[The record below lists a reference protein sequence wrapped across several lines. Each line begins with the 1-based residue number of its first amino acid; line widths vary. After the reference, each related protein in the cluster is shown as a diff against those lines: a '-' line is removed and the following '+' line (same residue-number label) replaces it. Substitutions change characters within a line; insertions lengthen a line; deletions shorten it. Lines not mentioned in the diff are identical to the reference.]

1 MIDPAGRLCTRVGFL
16 AAANMTDDPFSEL
29 PVDGIVG
36 LSLEGLWLGMMGWWW
51 CKVMYNIRYVY
62 TILYIYIHLY
72 FCGHIDM
79 LNMSCLIS
87 ILSCD
92 NVLQYIVCCIKF
104 QVRNAK
110 IGQDPHLFDL
120 TAICRSELII
130 KDPKFPRNRHLKLA
144 FIVHDIS

>member
-1 MIDPAGRLCTRVGFL
+1 
-16 AAANMTDDPFSEL
+16 
-29 PVDGIVG
+29 
-36 LSLEGLWLGMMGWWW
+36 
-51 CKVMYNIRYVY
+51 MYNIRYVDTILY
-62 TILYIYIHLY
+62 TVYIYMCVLSLSGRLYIYIYTFIY

-92 NVLQYIVCCIKF
+92 NILQYIVCYIKF

-130 KDPKFPRNRHLKLA
+130 KDPKFPRTRH
-144 FIVHDIS
+144 FEVGIYST

>member
-1 MIDPAGRLCTRVGFL
+1 MSIQFY
-16 AAANMTDDPFSEL
+16 
-29 PVDGIVG
+29 IQ
-36 LSLEGLWLGMMGWWW
+36 
-51 CKVMYNIRYVY
+51 
-62 TILYIYIHLY
+62 YIYICVSYHYPVDSIYIYTFIY

-92 NVLQYIVCCIKF
+92 NILQYIVCYIKF

-130 KDPKFPRNRHLKLA
+130 KDPKFPRTRH
-144 FIVHDIS
+144 FEVGIYST